1 MYKANIVQLVK
12 NISTCTKNI
21 NKFPLNTNFAHQQMV
36 VTNPKAQQKLDLSSV
51 DNLQVIVSSNKVVK
65 ATP

>member
-21 NKFPLNTNFAHQQMV
+21 YKFPLNTNFAPSAKGCNRPHGPTV
-36 VTNPKAQQKLDLSSV
+36 IGLV
-51 DNLQVIVSSNKVVK
+51 DS
-65 ATP
+65 

>member
-21 NKFPLNTNFAHQQMV
+21 NKFPLKTNFAHLQMV
-36 VTNPKAQQKLDLSSV
+36 VIIPKVQQRWALSAV
-51 DNLQVIVSSNKVVK
+51 DNLPINDSSNKVVN